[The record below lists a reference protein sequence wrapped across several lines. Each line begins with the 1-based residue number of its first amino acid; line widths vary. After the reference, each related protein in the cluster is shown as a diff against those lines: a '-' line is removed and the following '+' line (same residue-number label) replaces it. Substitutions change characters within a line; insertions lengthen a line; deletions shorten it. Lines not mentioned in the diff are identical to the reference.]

1 MFNSDTSGNVYAVD
15 ETEKL
20 QHTILEQQ
28 SDKAMDLVLRTF
40 LRMCEP
46 KQSNFWE
53 RSAMAASSC
62 YTPLPEEFEKF
73 ADEHREEFQAW
84 LKSKYDR
91 PQNDTD

>member
-1 MFNSDTSGNVYAVD
+1 MFNSDTSGNVYAAD

-28 SDKAMDLVLRTF
+28 SDKVKDLVLRTL

-53 RSAMAASSC
+53 RSAMASSSC
-62 YTPLPEEFEKF
+62 YAPLPEELEKF

-84 LKSKYDR
+84 LKSQADR
-91 PQNDTD
+91 PQNDID

>member
-1 MFNSDTSGNVYAVD
+1 MFNSDTSGDVYAAD

-46 KQSNFWE
+46 KQTNFWE
-53 RSAMAASSC
+53 RSPMASSC
-62 YTPLPEEFEKF
+62 HTPLPEDLEKF

-84 LKSKYDR
+84 LKSQADR
-91 PQNDTD
+91 PKNDID

>member
-46 KQSNFWE
+46 KQANFWE
-53 RSAMAASSC
+53 RSPMASSC
-62 YTPLPEEFEKF
+62 HTPLPEDLEKF

-84 LKSKYDR
+84 LKSQADR
-91 PQNDTD
+91 PQNDID